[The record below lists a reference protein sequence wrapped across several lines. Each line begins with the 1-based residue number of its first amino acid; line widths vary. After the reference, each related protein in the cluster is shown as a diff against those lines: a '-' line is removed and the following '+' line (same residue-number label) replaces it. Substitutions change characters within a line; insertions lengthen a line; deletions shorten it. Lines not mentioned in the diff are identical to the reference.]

1 MAETELR
8 VTQALEKPFTIAIFS
23 YTDIWCLVPFG
34 SNISWDPIDKAFLVL
49 TSVVT
54 VLFTGRERGGKSG
67 IHSKKILI
75 RSWPP
80 TNIIPVT
87 ATLDRVN
94 TAQGMFV
101 SAEAFAAVGRNKKT
115 NRRGSRQYR
124 MERKFLFMRCICI

>member
-1 MAETELR
+1 LAITYLETL
-8 VTQALEKPFTIAIFS
+8 KH
-23 YTDIWCLVPFG
+23 
-34 SNISWDPIDKAFLVL
+34 KAFLVS
-49 TSVVT
+49 TFVAV

-94 TAQGMFV
+94 KALLLGSAVQASVAAARNEKKKKQKGFETVQNGKKV
-101 SAEAFAAVGRNKKT
+101 SIHEVHMYMIG
-115 NRRGSRQYR
+115 
-124 MERKFLFMRCICI
+124 